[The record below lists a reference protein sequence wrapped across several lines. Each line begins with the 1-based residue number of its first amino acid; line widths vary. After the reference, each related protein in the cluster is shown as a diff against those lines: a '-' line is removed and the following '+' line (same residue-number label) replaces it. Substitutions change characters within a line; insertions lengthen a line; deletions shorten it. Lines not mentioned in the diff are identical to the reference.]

1 MINPDIEALRAALKA
16 RWGSALAHSYSN
28 DKKDKVGRYIGKFF
42 DCTRLESRI
51 SGKVV
56 GNHGTYTVTIQ
67 VKGDVL
73 TSACSCYIGKGGYCH
88 HCLALAITFL
98 NDTRAFEVVKTR
110 TRDEI
115 KALATLKEYLDGV
128 TLDALLQELKAKG
141 LTQKAFAESMGMNP
155 RHLTAVRSSE
165 LRNHFYNELGAIKLA
180 CLWVMEH
187 FESGT
192 FKKTPSR
199 GRAKNAKTKQD

>member
-1 MINPDIEALRAALKA
+1 MIDPYIEALRVAMKA
-16 RWGSALAHSYSN
+16 RWGSALAHRYMN
-28 DKKDKVGRYIGKFF
+28 DKKDKVGRYVGKFF
-42 DCTRLESRI
+42 NCTRLGSRI

-67 VKGDVL
+67 INDDML

-98 NDTRAFEVVKTR
+98 NDTSAFEVVKTR

-128 TLDALLQELKAKG
+128 TLDTLLQELGAKG
-141 LTQKAFAESMGMNP
+141 ITQKAFAESLGMNP

-165 LRNHFYNELGAIKLA
+165 LRNHFYNELGAAKLA

-192 FKKTPSR
+192 YKKMPSR
-199 GRAKNAKTKQD
+199 GSRKNAKTTQD

>member
-1 MINPDIEALRAALKA
+1 MDAGIEALRTAIKA
-16 RWGSALAHSYSN
+16 RWGSALTYSN
-28 DKKDKVGRYIGKFF
+28 DKKDKVGRYVGKFF
-42 DCTRLESRI
+42 NCTRLESRI

-67 VKGDVL
+67 LKDHVL
-73 TSACSCYIGKGGYCH
+73 TAACSCYIGKGGYCH

-98 NDTRAFEVVKTR
+98 NDTNGFEVVKTR
-110 TRDEI
+110 AQDEI
-115 KALATLKEYLDGV
+115 QTLATLKEYLDGV
-128 TLDALLQELKAKG
+128 TLDTLLQALKARG
-141 LTQKAFAESMGMNP
+141 IPQKAFAESMGMNP

-165 LRNHFYNELGAIKLA
+165 LRNHIYNELGATKLA

-199 GRAKNAKTKQD
+199 GSQKNAKTKQD

>member
-1 MINPDIEALRAALKA
+1 MIDPDIEALRAAMKA
-16 RWGSALAHSYSN
+16 RWGSALAHSYRN
-28 DKKDKVGRYIGKFF
+28 DKKDKVGRYVGKFF
-42 DCTRLESRI
+42 NCTRLESRI

-67 VKGDVL
+67 VKDDLL

-98 NDTRAFEVVKTR
+98 NDTSAFEVVKTR
-110 TRDEI
+110 TCDEI

-128 TLDALLQELKAKG
+128 TLDMLLQELRAKG
-141 LTQKAFAESMGMNP
+141 ITQKAFAESMGMNP

-165 LRNHFYNELGAIKLA
+165 LRNHFYNELGAAKLA

-192 FKKTPSR
+192 YKKMPSR
-199 GRAKNAKTKQD
+199 GSRKNAKTTQD